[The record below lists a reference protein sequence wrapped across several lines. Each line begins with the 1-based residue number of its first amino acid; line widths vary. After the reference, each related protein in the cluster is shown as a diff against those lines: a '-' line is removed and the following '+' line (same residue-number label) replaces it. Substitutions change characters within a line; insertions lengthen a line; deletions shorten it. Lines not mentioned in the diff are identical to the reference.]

1 MSRFRRW
8 LRIAALVVA
17 VLLAYPAWLAWRIWD
32 QSHNDEVR
40 PADAI
45 VVLGAAHYNGKP
57 SPVLQARLDHAHY
70 LFEERLAPRV
80 IVTGGRGEGDELA
93 EADAAEMYLEGEG
106 VPSDVILA
114 EDEGKTTL
122 ESLEKVREIAVDQ
135 GIDTVLLVSDP
146 MHSERIK
153 TMAEDL
159 GFEEAWASPA
169 SYVELNRT
177 RRTKAQELLH
187 EIASLAAYELFDL

>member
-1 MSRFRRW
+1 MRRFRRV
-8 LRIAALVVA
+8 LLIVSGVLV

-45 VVLGAAHYNGKP
+45 VVLGAAQYDGRP
-57 SPVLQARLDHAHY
+57 SPVLQARLDHALY
-70 LFEERLAPRV
+70 LYREDLSPTV
-80 IVTGGRGEGDELA
+80 IVTGGRREGDRFA
-93 EADAAEMYLEGEG
+93 EAEVGAEYLETEG
-106 VPSDVILA
+106 VPPEAILA
-114 EDEGKTTL
+114 EDDGTTTL
-122 ESLEKVREIAVDQ
+122 ESLERVHDLAREQ

-146 MHSERIK
+146 LHSERVK

-159 GFEEAWASPA
+159 GFEEAWTSPA

-187 EIASLAAYELFDL
+187 EIASLAAYELFDR

>member
-1 MSRFRRW
+1 MRRFRRW
-8 LRIAALVVA
+8 LAIVAIVLV

-45 VVLGAAHYNGKP
+45 VVLGAAQYNGRP
-57 SPVLQARLDHAHY
+57 SPVLQARLDHALY
-70 LFEERLAPRV
+70 LYSEELATRL
-80 IVTGGRGEGDELA
+80 IVTGGKREGDRFA
-93 EADAAEMYLEGEG
+93 EAEAAEMYLEGEG
-106 VPSDVILA
+106 VPSEAILA
-114 EDEGKTTL
+114 EDEGTTTL
-122 ESLEKVREIAVDQ
+122 ESLEEVRAMSVDN
-135 GIDTVLLVSDP
+135 GIDSVLLVSDP

-159 GFEEAWASPA
+159 GFDEAWTSPA

-187 EIASLAAYELFDL
+187 EIASLAAYELFDR